1 MEYPRVLVIAHN
13 PFSDSQN
20 NGKTLSA
27 FFDGWPKD
35 KLAQIYLTPDKPDY
49 TVCENFFRIT
59 DLEVLKSFFKKD
71 KSGGNIIEKGC
82 TLENEKEKL
91 HKNGLYVLIKNLFVK
106 RLPLMYCV
114 RNFVWKIVKPWKTSN
129 LQNWISN
136 FNPDVVFF
144 QSSNMYSIFDMVN
157 DICDQFNAELLMET
171 TDDYVTKH
179 FSLDPFYLF
188 DINKMI
194 KKYEKLVKRSKCVFA
209 IGDMMA
215 EEYERR
221 FGGNFKVAMN
231 SIDISN
237 NVVPY
242 SKVKNTETVMTYAGN
257 LGLNRWKVLYKIGK
271 TLEDLERDGIKA
283 KLNIYSIDKPNKKIL
298 KKLNLANVMSYNGS
312 LDKKELIDVRN
323 NSDILVHVESFDKKN
338 KYITRL
344 SVSTKIPEYLASKR
358 CILAVGPKDVASIKY
373 MKNNNIGEV
382 ISSANKKELKNGLA
396 QIITNRNRRIEY
408 LVNGNKILEANHS
421 FYRNKMTVQDELLNN
436 IE

>member
-59 DLEVLKSFFKKD
+59 DLEVLKSLFKKD

-82 TLENEKEKL
+82 TLENEKEEL

-114 RNFVWKIVKPWKTSN
+114 RNFVWEIVKPWKTSN

-136 FNPDVVFF
+136 FNPDVIFF

-215 EEYERR
+215 EEYKKR

-231 SIDISN
+231 SIDVSN
-237 NVVPY
+237 KVIPY
-242 SKVKNTETVMTYAGN
+242 EQINNETVRLLYTGN
-257 LGLNRWKVLYKIGK
+257 LGLNRWKTLEKIGK
-271 TLEDLERDGIKA
+271 ALKKINEKQIKA
-283 KLNIYSIDKPNKKIL
+283 KLDIYSIERPKNYIL
-298 KKLNLANVMSYNGS
+298 KKITFKDVAEYKGRLNK
-312 LDKKELIDVRN
+312 DELVEERN
-323 NSDILVHVESFDKKN
+323 NSDILLHVESFKEKS
-338 KYITRL
+338 KQITRL
-344 SVSTKIPEYLASKR
+344 SISTKIPECLLAER
-358 CILAVGPKDVASIKY
+358 CLVVVGPENIASVKYIKD
-373 MKNNNIGEV
+373 NNMGKV
-382 ISSANKKELKNGLA
+382 IDNLKKLEEELEGIVK
-396 QIITNRNRRIEY
+396 NRNERIE
-408 LVNGNKILEANHS
+408 LICNGKKIAIQRHNFNCNKQIVQNTIL
-421 FYRNKMTVQDELLNN
+421 KK
-436 IE
+436 

>member
-59 DLEVLKSFFKKD
+59 DLEVLKSLLKKD
-71 KSGGNIIEKGC
+71 KSRGNIIEKGC
-82 TLENEKEKL
+82 TLENEKEEL
-91 HKNGLYVLIKNLFVK
+91 HKNGLYILIKNLFVK

-114 RNFVWKIVKPWKTSN
+114 RNFVWEIVKPWKTSN

-157 DICDQFNAELLMET
+157 DICDQFNVELLMET

-194 KKYEKLVKRSKCVFA
+194 KKYEKLVKKSKCVFA

-231 SIDISN
+231 SVDISN

-242 SKVKNTETVMTYAGN
+242 TEVKNKKTIMTYAGN

-271 TLEDLERDGIKA
+271 TLKELEKDGVKA

-358 CILAVGPKDVASIKY
+358 CILAVGPEEVASIKY
-373 MKNNNIGEV
+373 IADNKIGTVIDCLQENNMKKIIME
-382 ISSANKKELKNGLA
+382 
-396 QIITNRNRRIEY
+396 IITNRKKREIFIKNAD
-408 LVNGNKILEANHS
+408 KILKEKHS
-421 FYRNKMTVQDELLNN
+421 FEMTRSLIHREITNS
-436 IE
+436 I